1 MLAIHIFIDNVF
13 GKWKCLD
20 KTTVGDLIDQL
31 KQAIWHLF
39 CCDKKGIP
47 QAFQMCIKRKNSC
60 CFFIVKRYL
69 VCTFVSCPNWHFST
83 WVKPYIPL
91 GQIQRRTWDFCTT
104 FGRTIVC
111 LENSC
116 LVQYTYIVLLYNG
129 LGSIIRSPFT
139 QLEQALYPKF

>member
-1 MLAIHIFIDNVF
+1 MCLENGNVLIRPQLGIWLISWNKPF
-13 GKWKCLD
+13 DIYFAVTKKESLKPSKCAS
-20 KTTVGDLIDQL
+20 KE
-31 KQAIWHLF
+31 
-39 CCDKKGIP
+39 
-47 QAFQMCIKRKNSC
+47 KNSC

-91 GQIQRRTWDFCTT
+91 GQIQRRTWDFCT